1 MTTSL
6 IRKIAVALM
15 LLTAWGQSRAV
26 SINDPTLTFM
36 ITSYRKKASNALKAQ
51 EAAMLLMTTGHK
63 WTKEEVESTYNLQKQ
78 YAEYLD
84 SFRDILAYA
93 AQIYGFYHEVGQLT
107 ENFGLLSYE
116 IGESPTNA
124 LAVALTPKRNTLYR
138 DLILTSADIV
148 NDIRQICLSD
158 IKMTEKERIDILL
171 GIRPKLKLI
180 NRKISRL
187 AWAVR
192 YTSLNDVWLELN
204 NRARPPVDKR
214 RVADAA
220 FQRWR
225 QKGQVTITPPSS
237 GGNGGGNKPGIG
249 GIIVGPLFPDTPST
263 PPVIQ
268 PGVKPDINRPGIK
281 DTTVTLDPFKPL
293 NNF

>member
-6 IRKIAVALM
+6 IRKIAAALL
-15 LLTAWGQSRAV
+15 LLTAWGQCGAV

-36 ITSYRKKASNALKAQ
+36 IASYRKKASNALKAQ

-78 YAEYLD
+78 YSEYLD

-107 ENFGLLSYE
+107 ENFGLLSHE

-158 IKMTEKERIDILL
+158 IKMTEKERIEILL
-171 GIRPKLKLI
+171 GIRPKLKTI

-187 AWAVR
+187 ARAVR

-214 RVADAA
+214 RVSDAA
-220 FQRWR
+220 FRRWR
-225 QKGQVTITPPSS
+225 QNGQATITPPSS
-237 GGNGGGNKPGIG
+237 GGNGGNNPGIG
-249 GIIVGPLFPDTPST
+249 GIIVGPSFPGN
-263 PPVIQ
+263 PPLIT
-268 PGVKPDINRPGIK
+268 PGVKPDINRPAVK
-281 DTTVTLDPFKPL
+281 DTTVIINPSIPL